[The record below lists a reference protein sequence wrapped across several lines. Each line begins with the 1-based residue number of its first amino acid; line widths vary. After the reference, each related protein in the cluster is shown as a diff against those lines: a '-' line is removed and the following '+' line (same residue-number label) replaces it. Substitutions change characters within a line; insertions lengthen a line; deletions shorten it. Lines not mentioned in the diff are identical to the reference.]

1 MKIPVNCTNLLLKV
15 IAKSKKQIK
24 FFSSL
29 FSRTGLRRMRE
40 GAFLVLTEVLKV
52 LNKLLDFRKFSFKK
66 NSITFSSLG
75 KNRIFPLLML
85 TFLLLSISLPLAFAE
100 EESVPNILQNNGLR
114 NSLDQGN
121 FAEAVDR
128 IEQDWEDE
136 FEEYFKENFSFRSKT
151 VDEISKTLGRL
162 AVQTKKKPALIYV
175 IPRIDQLELLLITSD
190 RLPFRHSVPAAK
202 RDALLAVVKDFIGE
216 ITNLRKINTTSYL
229 KSAQQLYQWIIAP
242 LELNLQLQKI
252 DTLLFCV
259 GSGLRTLPLPALH
272 DGKQF
277 LTEKYSLARIPAF
290 KFTDSNYVDIK
301 KSQVLAMGASDF
313 VNSSQQ
319 PLPAVPLELKTIA
332 QEWPTQS
339 FVNKDFTVVNLQS
352 ERLRQKFGIIHLAT
366 HAEFK
371 PGTPNNSYIQFWD
384 TQLKL
389 NQIRDLGWNNP
400 PVELLVLSAC
410 RTGLGDK
417 NVELGFAGLAVQAGV
432 KSALASIW
440 YVSDAGTLALMSEF
454 YHQLKTAPIKAEA
467 LRQAQIGMIQGKVK
481 LENGELRT
489 SKGSVKLPPE
499 LLELDN
505 QNLSHPYY
513 WAAFSII
520 GSPW

>member
-1 MKIPVNCTNLLLKV
+1 MLLG
-15 IAKSKKQIK
+15 IMAKAQKQIK
-24 FFSSL
+24 FLRAF
-29 FSRTGLRRMRE
+29 FAIQGLRNMTE
-40 GAFLVLTEVLKV
+40 AIVLILTNITRALTKV
-52 LNKLLDFRKFSFKK
+52 SDFRKISF
-66 NSITFSSLG
+66 NRNFMSFIYMG
-75 KNRIFPLLML
+75 KNRFFALLIL
-85 TFLLLSISLPLAFAE
+85 TCFLLSISLPLAFAE
-100 EESVPNILQNNGLR
+100 ESIPNIIKGNELR

-136 FEEYFKENFSFRSKT
+136 FQEYFKENFSLRSKKI
-151 VDEISKTLGRL
+151 DEISKTLGRL
-162 AVQTKKKPALIYV
+162 AIQTKKKPALIYV
-175 IPRIDQLELLLITSD
+175 IPRVDQLELLLITPD
-190 RLPFRHSVPAAK
+190 GPPFRHSVPAAK
-202 RDALLAVVKDFIGE
+202 RDALLAVVQEFIGE

-229 KSAQQLYQWIIAP
+229 SAAQQLYQWIVAP

-272 DGKQF
+272 DGKRF

-290 KFTDSNYVDIK
+290 KFTDSNYVDLK

-313 VNSSQQ
+313 VNFSEQQ
-319 PLPAVPLELKTIA
+319 PLPAVPLELKTIS

-339 FVNKDFTVVNLQS
+339 FLNKDFTVVNLQS

-384 TQLKL
+384 TQLRL

-410 RTGLGDK
+410 RTGLGDQ

-440 YVSDAGTLALMSEF
+440 YVSDAGTLALMTEF
-454 YHQLKTAPIKAEA
+454 YHQLRTAPIKAEA
-467 LRQAQIGMIQGKVK
+467 LRQAQMAMIQGKVR
-481 LENGELRT
+481 LENGELL
-489 SKGSVKLPPE
+489 SSVGSVKLPPDLAE
-499 LLELDN
+499 LGS

>member
-1 MKIPVNCTNLLLKV
+1 MGKKHIFIYLILIGFLLTTSIP
-15 IAKSKKQIK
+15 
-24 FFSSL
+24 
-29 FSRTGLRRMRE
+29 
-40 GAFLVLTEVLKV
+40 
-52 LNKLLDFRKFSFKK
+52 
-66 NSITFSSLG
+66 
-75 KNRIFPLLML
+75 L
-85 TFLLLSISLPLAFAE
+85 TFAQDTKPDFLEGP
-100 EESVPNILQNNGLR
+100 GLR
-114 NSLDQGN
+114 NSLDLGN

-128 IEQDWEDE
+128 IEKDWEEE
-136 FEEYFKENFSFRSKT
+136 FQAYFKEDFAVRSKT
-151 VDEISKTLGRL
+151 VDEISKTLARL
-162 AVQTKKKPALIYV
+162 ALQTKKKPALIYV
-175 IPRIDQLELLLITSD
+175 IPRADQLELLLITPD
-190 RLPFRHSVPAAK
+190 RPPFRHSVLAAK
-202 RDALLAVVKDFIGE
+202 RDTLIAVVQEFISE

-229 KSAQQLYQWIIAP
+229 NAAQQLYQWIIAP

-259 GSGLRTLPLPALH
+259 GGGLRTLPLPALH
-272 DGKQF
+272 DGQRF

-290 KFTDSNYVDIK
+290 KFTDSNYADIR

-313 VNSSQQ
+313 SNFSQQQ
-319 PLPAVPLELKTIA
+319 PLPAVPLELKTIS
-332 QEWPTQS
+332 QTWPTQS
-339 FVNKDFTVVNLQS
+339 FLNKDFTVVNLQS
-352 ERLRQKFGIIHLAT
+352 ERLRQRFAIIHLAT

-389 NQIRDLGWNNP
+389 NQIRALGWNNP

-417 NVELGFAGLAVQAGV
+417 TVELGFAGLAVEAGV

-440 YVSDAGTLALMSEF
+440 YVSDAGTLALMTEF
-454 YHQLKTAPIKAEA
+454 YQQLKTAPIKAEA
-467 LRQAQIGMIQGKVK
+467 LRQAQIAMIQGKVR
-481 LENGELRT
+481 LENGALQSSR
-489 SKGSVKLPPE
+489 GSIPLPPDLVE
-499 LLELDN
+499 IGN